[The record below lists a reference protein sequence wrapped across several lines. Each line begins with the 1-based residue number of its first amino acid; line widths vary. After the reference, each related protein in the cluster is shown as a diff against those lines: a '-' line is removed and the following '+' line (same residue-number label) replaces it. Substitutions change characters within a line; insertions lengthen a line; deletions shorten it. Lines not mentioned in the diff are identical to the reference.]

1 MSGNYDSRGIRRHSW
16 DCLFKLGARWEGL
29 KCYSRPSGWSPK
41 AKKNI
46 SNWKPS
52 FLWIQM
58 FYTALPKDSK
68 LLSRPLQ
75 TSNFLKSAGPT
86 EMPSSCRSYIYHHRK
101 TRVLP
106 IYSRSFT
113 HNICDNCVNKTDKN
127 IGSYKINCKFVIS
140 VRLICNNKHILTITL

>member
-1 MSGNYDSRGIRRHSW
+1 VSGNYDSRGIRRHSW

-75 TSNFLKSAGPT
+75 TSNFLKSAGPI
-86 EMPSSCRSYIYHHRK
+86 EMPCSCRSYNYHHRK

-113 HNICDNCVNKTDKN
+113 HNICVVLIKRIRILALTK
-127 IGSYKINCKFVIS
+127 STIS
-140 VRLICNNKHILTITL
+140 LFQYASFATTSIF